1 MKIAQ
6 RKRDKQKN
14 KSKLFSD
21 IFADEPRIELLGNR
35 EIIVEGCKGVV
46 EYDENTIRLSL
57 GENVLSLCG
66 DDLVIKSFDSD
77 IAVICGSICEI
88 SFAT

>member
-6 RKRDKQKN
+6 RKREKQKN
-14 KSKLFSD
+14 KNKLFSD

-46 EYDENTIRLSL
+46 IN
-57 GENVLSLCG
+57 
-66 DDLVIKSFDSD
+66 
-77 IAVICGSICEI
+77 
-88 SFAT
+88 